1 MHAKKV
7 ALVTGANKGIGFE
20 IVRQLARQGVTVVL
34 GARDEERG
42 KRAAGQLRD
51 EGLDVSFVRLDVTD
65 AASVAA
71 LPGFLEERFGRLD
84 VVVNNAG
91 VLLDRDVPPSRLD
104 EAVLRQTFDTN
115 FFGAFAVARALLPL
129 IKQSDAGRIVNVS
142 STLGSLT
149 VASDPTSA
157 FDGFL
162 MLAYQASKTAL
173 NMLTVAFAKE
183 LRGTN
188 VKINS
193 ACPGWVRTDMGSE
206 AAPGTV
212 EEGADTPVWLATLP
226 ADGPTGGFFN
236 SRKPVPW

>member
-20 IVRQLARQGVTVVL
+20 IVRQLARQGLTVIL
-34 GARDEERG
+34 GARDKERG
-42 KRAAGQLRD
+42 EKAAGQLRD
-51 EGLDVSFVRLDVTD
+51 EGLDVQFVRLDVSD
-65 AASVAA
+65 PASIAA
-71 LPGFLEERFGRLD
+71 LPGFFTERFGRLD
-84 VVVNNAG
+84 VLVNNAG
-91 VLLDRDVPPSRLD
+91 ILIDQGIPPSQLD
-104 EAVLRQTFDTN
+104 EAKLRQTFDTN
-115 FFGAFAVARALLPL
+115 FFGAFAVTKALLPL
-129 IKQSDAGRIVNVS
+129 IKASDAGRIVNLS

-149 VASDPTSA
+149 VSSDPTSG

-162 MLAYQASKTAL
+162 MLAYQSSKTAL

-193 ACPGWVRTDMGSE
+193 ACPGWVRTDMGSS
-206 AAPGTV
+206 AAPLSV
-212 EEGADTPVWLATLP
+212 EEGADTPVWLATLA